1 MFQTNYRTRVLATQE
16 FTRPGDTTAYA
27 AGDVIGPV
35 TTPAVIT
42 FPNAALENGGV
53 GRIVNTLVAN
63 NAVTVANSGLALHIY
78 NTSITPIADNAQF
91 TLLWANRASYQGTI
105 LLDTVPTLSASGFG
119 TGTDSKVWLS
129 SQQLTTAAQYDGWF
143 QCASTST
150 SLYGILTARA
160 AYATAASEVF
170 SIRLTIEYGN

>member
-1 MFQTNYRTRVLATQE
+1 MFQTNYRTKVLATQE

-53 GRIVNTLVAN
+53 GRVDNCLIAN
-63 NAVTVANSGLALHIY
+63 STVTVAASGLALHLY

-91 TLLWANRASYQGTI
+91 TLLYANRASYQGTI
-105 LLDTVPTLSASGFG
+105 LLTTVPTLSASGYG

-129 SQQLTTAAQYDGWF
+129 SQALTSASQYDGWYK
-143 QCASTST
+143 CADTST
-150 SLYGILTARA
+150 SLYGVLTARE
-160 AYATAASEVF
+160 AYATAASEQF
-170 SIRLTIEYGN
+170 SIRLTVEYGN